1 MSLNGGLDEN
11 STVQENHILGV
22 LCISPPIK
30 NIYVQWKYVWL
41 YKTISK
47 IQTVDVSRHLF
58 VRQVEQK
65 LPVEAPRPP
74 ECWVDRIKSICSTDD
89 HYLPTT
95 VQTVHQ
101 GQKSGHNRT
110 KQMKDR
116 WGEFLMKYRH
126 LG

>member
-1 MSLNGGLDEN
+1 MS
-11 STVQENHILGV
+11 
-22 LCISPPIK
+22 
-30 NIYVQWKYVWL
+30 
-41 YKTISK
+41 SK
-47 IQTVDVSRHLF
+47 IHSTDVSCHLF

-65 LPVEAPRPP
+65 LPVEASRPP

-110 KQMKDR
+110 KEMEDR
-116 WGEFLMKYRH
+116 GKKRNCHENRKFKKVLYDI
-126 LG
+126 